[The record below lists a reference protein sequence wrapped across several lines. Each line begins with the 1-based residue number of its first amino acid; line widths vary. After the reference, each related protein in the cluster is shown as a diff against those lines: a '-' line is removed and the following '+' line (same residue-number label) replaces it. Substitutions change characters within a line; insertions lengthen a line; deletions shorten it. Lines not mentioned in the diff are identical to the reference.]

1 MLSKRLWLLLL
12 FSSPFLLP
20 SQLTQQG
27 IPVLPGGVAVAR
39 EKPVK
44 WNTRVLLSCFSTK
57 TPFNS
62 CWKRV
67 ALSYWLLDWSGQG
80 VLSGFLFWP
89 RSSECK
95 HCEGMVIKAWGERD
109 AYCYLQND
117 LHPILKKK
125 PMKILQLHLQE
136 GWRNFPSMEA
146 RAGGQSLA
154 LLWEQHPW

>member
-1 MLSKRLWLLLL
+1 MAVTSA
-12 FSSPFLLP
+12 FVQQPISSTLP
-20 SQLTQQG
+20 AHPARYPCPPRRGCCCQG
-27 IPVLPGGVAVAR
+27 EAG
-39 EKPVK
+39 EM
-44 WNTRVLLSCFSTK
+44 NTRVLLSCFSTK

-67 ALSYWLLDWSGQG
+67 ALSYRLLDWSGQG

-136 GWRNFPSMEA
+136 GWRNFPSMKA

-154 LLWEQHPW
+154 LLSEQHPW